1 MSKII
6 VMDMSLANLIAAG
19 EVVERPASVVKE
31 LVENALDA
39 KANQITI
46 EIEQAGL
53 KKIVVTDNG
62 TGMDQGD
69 IKLAFLRHAT
79 SKVYK
84 KQDLTQIQTLGFRGE
99 ALPSIASVSKI
110 KLSSRMKDQD
120 GYFVLYADN
129 KLENEGLIS
138 MNVGTKVEVEDLF
151 FNTPARFKY
160 LRSEYAER
168 HAITDLVDKLC
179 LSHPFVAFKLI
190 VDGKQ
195 IRQTLG
201 QGSIH
206 ALVEEIYGKQATSGM
221 KHLKTSI
228 AKIDV
233 DAYLVN
239 PSFVRSK
246 RSDVNIFI
254 NHRFIKNYAISQS
267 VIDGYSSYLMT
278 QKYPIALVY
287 ISIDPSLI
295 DVNVH
300 PQKMEVKLA
309 NEMMFAY
316 ALTPEIKATLDEGK
330 FPIKE
335 TLKEIYKEVSEPV
348 IQSLFEIE
356 PEMNE
361 SVDILQEVAT
371 PTLKLPMMEYIGTLN
386 GTYLLFQNHEGL
398 FLMDQHAAAE
408 RIRYEYYAQKVGE
421 LNSNRFE
428 LLIPKALL
436 ISKLDGE
443 LLNQFHI
450 ALKDIGFVIENGFLH
465 AHPVWLREDEIDV
478 AIESIVNQLHDYQT
492 IDLKRLRN
500 QLAKDISCKGAIKA
514 NHQLSRKEIDALVDD
529 LKACANPYTC
539 PHGRPVMIKL
549 TTYEIEKM
557 FKRIV

>member
-19 EVVERPASVVKE
+19 EVVERPSSVIKE

-39 KANQITI
+39 KANHITI

-53 KKIVVTDNG
+53 KRIVVTDNG
-62 TGMDQGD
+62 TGMDQAD

-99 ALPSIASVSKI
+99 ALPSIASVAKI

-120 GYFVLYADN
+120 GYFVLYVDN
-129 KLENEGLIS
+129 KLDNEGLIA

-160 LRSEYAER
+160 LRSEYAEK

-179 LSHPFVAFKLI
+179 LSHPNVAFRLI
-190 VDGKQ
+190 IDGKQ
-195 IRQTLG
+195 TRQTLG
-201 QGSIH
+201 QGSIQ
-206 ALVEEIYGKQATSGM
+206 ALVEEIYGKQAILGM
-221 KHLKTSI
+221 KHMKTSI
-228 AKIDV
+228 AKIEV

-254 NHRFIKNYAISQS
+254 NHRFIRNYAISQS
-267 VIDGYSSYLMT
+267 IIDGYSSYLMT

-287 ISIDPSLI
+287 ITIDPSLI

-316 ALTPEIKATLDEGK
+316 ALTPLIKATLDEGK

-335 TLKEIYKEVSEPV
+335 TLKEIHKEINEPV
-348 IQSLFEIE
+348 IQNLFEIE
-356 PEMNE
+356 PLKNE
-361 SVDILQEVAT
+361 EVNTLQET
-371 PTLKLPMMEYIGTLN
+371 SMPILKLPIMEYIGTLN

-408 RIRYEYYAQKVGE
+408 RIRYEYYAEKVGS

-428 LLIPKALL
+428 LLIPKGLL

-443 LLNQFHI
+443 LLNQFSD
-450 ALKDIGFVIENGFLH
+450 ALKDIGFIVENGFLH
-465 AHPVWLREDEIDV
+465 AHPVWLRENEIDV

-514 NHQLSRKEIDALVDD
+514 NHQLSRKEIEALVDD
-529 LKACANPYTC
+529 LKTCANPYTC

-549 TTYEIEKM
+549 TTYDIEKM

>member
-1 MSKII
+1 MSKIVI
-6 VMDMSLANLIAAG
+6 MDMSLANLIAAG

-39 KANQITI
+39 NANLITI
-46 EIEQAGL
+46 EIEQSGL
-53 KKIVVTDNG
+53 KRIVVTDNG
-62 TGMDQGD
+62 SGMDQSD

-110 KLSSRMKDQD
+110 KLQSRMKDQD
-120 GYFVLYADN
+120 GYFVLFADN
-129 KLENEGLIS
+129 VLEKEGIVS

-160 LRSEYAER
+160 LRSEYAEKY
-168 HAITDLVDKLC
+168 AITDLVDKLC
-179 LSHPFVAFKLI
+179 LSHPFVSFKLI
-190 VDGKQ
+190 IDGKTV
-195 IRQTLG
+195 RQTLG
-201 QGSIH
+201 KGSIH
-206 ALVEEIYGKQATSGM
+206 ALIEEIYGKNSTSGM
-221 KHLKTSI
+221 KHLTTSI

-246 RSDVNIFI
+246 RNDVNIFI
-254 NHRFIKNYAISQS
+254 NNRFIKNYAISQS

-287 ISIDPSLI
+287 ITIDPSLI

-300 PQKMEVKLA
+300 PQKMEIKLA

-316 ALTPEIKATLDEGK
+316 ALTPQIKETLDMGY

-335 TLKEIYKEVSEPV
+335 TLSEIKKPDLKPI
-348 IQSLFEIE
+348 IQSIFDAETDQQPSEEVLR
-356 PEMNE
+356 EM
-361 SVDILQEVAT
+361 
-371 PTLKLPMMEYIGTLN
+371 PTTFQKLPMMEYIGTFN
-386 GTYLLFQNHEGL
+386 GTYLMFQNHEGL

-408 RIRYEYYAQKVGE
+408 RIRYEYYIEKVGE
-421 LNSNRFE
+421 LNPTRFE
-428 LLIPKALL
+428 LLIPRTLL
-436 ISKLDGE
+436 IKSLDRE
-443 LLNQFHI
+443 LLSQHKELLTQF
-450 ALKDIGFVIENGFLH
+450 GFVVENGFLH
-465 AHPVWLREDEIDV
+465 AHPIWLRENEIDV
-478 AIESIVNQLHDYQT
+478 AIEAIINQLHDYQT
-492 IDLKRLRN
+492 IDQKRLRD

-514 NHQLSRKEIDALVDD
+514 NHQLSRKEIDALFDN
-529 LKACANPYTC
+529 LSECANPYTC

-549 TTYEIEKM
+549 TSYEIEKM